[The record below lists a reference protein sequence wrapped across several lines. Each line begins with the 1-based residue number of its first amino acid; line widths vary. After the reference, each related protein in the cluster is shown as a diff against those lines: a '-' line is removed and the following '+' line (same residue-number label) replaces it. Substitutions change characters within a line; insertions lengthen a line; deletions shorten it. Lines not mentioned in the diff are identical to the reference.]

1 VEAGALED
9 EELVGA
15 PEDAVDEPD
24 GPVADPLGAPVVA
37 VMPGGGEELV
47 CFSACEPFMKIAVVA
62 AAMKA
67 MTSAPRSI
75 QIQL

>member
-1 VEAGALED
+1 VDAGPPED
-9 EELVGA
+9 EDVAG
-15 PEDAVDEPD
+15 VDEPD
-24 GPVADPLGAPVVA
+24 GAVADPLGLVVA
-37 VMPGGGEELV
+37 VMPGGRVDVV
-47 CFSACEPFMKIAVVA
+47 CFSACEPFMKTAVVA